1 MKIRREVII
10 GIVIVTAIGL
20 LYVGLNY
27 LKGVYVFQKPM
38 EYYAVYDQI
47 NGLQPTNPV
56 MVNGYKIGQVKDI
69 EMLPNGGNELLVTIT
84 VNEEIEIPKDS
95 KALLKPGDLFGSM
108 QINIEMGMS
117 NELAMSGDTLIP
129 ERSGDLFSE
138 VNEQLRPIK
147 IKTKSLLGSID
158 SVLQVIEAIL
168 NTESQE
174 NLVQSFRGINA
185 SIQNLER
192 ATFRIDTLVS
202 EERIRIRAIF
212 KNIEQVSTVLKDNGD
227 EFANVIQNF
236 STISD
241 TLAQADIAGTITK
254 ANKALTE
261 VDQIVEKINKG
272 EGSLGM
278 LINNPGLYNRLDSAA
293 KNLDYLVE
301 DIRVNPN
308 RYIHFSVFGRKNKS
322 VDLTKKELEQ
332 LKDYVKSSEENE

>member
-1 MKIRREVII
+1 MKIRREVLI
-10 GIVIVTAIGL
+10 GAVIVIAIGL

-27 LKGVYVFQKPM
+27 LKGVYVFQKPT
-38 EYYAVYDQI
+38 EYFAVYDRI

-69 EMLPNGGNELLVTIT
+69 EMLSDSGNNLLVTLTI
-84 VNEEIEIPKDS
+84 NEEIDIPKDS

-108 QINIEMGMS
+108 QINIEMGSS
-117 NELAMSGDTLIP
+117 NELALSGDTLVP

-174 NLVQSFRGINA
+174 NLVQSFRGINQ
-185 SIQNLER
+185 SISNLER
-192 ATFRIDTLVS
+192 ATFRIDTLVRD
-202 EERIRIRAIF
+202 ERVRIGNIF
-212 KNIEQVSTVLKDNGD
+212 KNIEEVSTVLKDNGED
-227 EFANVIQNF
+227 FANVIQNF
-236 STISD
+236 SMISD
-241 TLAQADIAGTITK
+241 TLAKADVAGTIMK

-261 VDQIVEKINKG
+261 VDKVVQKINSG

-293 KNLDYLVE
+293 KNLYYLVE

-322 VDLTKKELEQ
+322 VELTKKELEQ
-332 LKDYVKSSEENE
+332 LKEYVKSSENE

>member
-1 MKIRREVII
+1 MKIRREVLI
-10 GIVIVTAIGL
+10 GIVIVAAIGL

-69 EMLPNGGNELLVTIT
+69 EMLPNGGN
-84 VNEEIEIPKDS
+84 
-95 KALLKPGDLFGSM
+95 
-108 QINIEMGMS
+108 
-117 NELAMSGDTLIP
+117 
-129 ERSGDLFSE
+129 
-138 VNEQLRPIK
+138 
-147 IKTKSLLGSID
+147 D

-192 ATFRIDTLVS
+192 ATFRIDTLVG
-202 EERIRIRAIF
+202 EERVRIRAIF
-212 KNIEQVSTVLKDNGD
+212 KNIEEVSTVLKDNSD

-332 LKDYVKSSEENE
+332 LKDYVKSSEEENE

>member
-1 MKIRREVII
+1 
-10 GIVIVTAIGL
+10 
-20 LYVGLNY
+20 
-27 LKGVYVFQKPM
+27 
-38 EYYAVYDQI
+38 
-47 NGLQPTNPV
+47 
-56 MVNGYKIGQVKDI
+56 
-69 EMLPNGGNELLVTIT
+69 TIT

-108 QINIEMGMS
+108 QINIEMGAS
-117 NELAMSGDTLIP
+117 NELAMTGDTLIP

-192 ATFRIDTLVS
+192 ATFRIDTLVG
-202 EERIRIRAIF
+202 EERVRIRAIF
-212 KNIEQVSTVLKDNGD
+212 KNIEEVSTVLKDNSD

-332 LKDYVKSSEENE
+332 LKDYVKSSEEENE

>member
-10 GIVIVTAIGL
+10 GVVILAAIGV

-27 LKGVYVFQKPM
+27 LKGVYVFKKPM

-56 MVNGYKIGQVKDI
+56 MVNGYKIGQIKDI
-69 EMLPNGGNELLVTIT
+69 EMLADNGNNLLVTLTI
-84 VNEEIEIPKDS
+84 NEEIDIPKDS

-108 QINIEMGMS
+108 QINIEMGVS

-147 IKTKSLLGSID
+147 IKTKSLLSSID
-158 SVLQVIEAIL
+158 SILKVIEVIL

-174 NLVQSFRGINA
+174 NLVQSFRGINQ
-185 SIQNLER
+185 SISNLER
-192 ATFRIDTLVS
+192 ATFRIDTLVRD
-202 EERIRIRAIF
+202 ERVRIGNIF
-212 KNIEQVSTVLKDNGD
+212 KNIEQVSGVLKDNGD

-236 STISD
+236 SMISD
-241 TLAQADIAGTITK
+241 TLAKADLAGTIIK

-261 VDQIVEKINKG
+261 VDEVVQKINSG

-322 VDLTKKELEQ
+322 VELTKSELEQ
-332 LKDYVKSSEENE
+332 LKEYVKSSENE